1 MKQPEHIK
9 SDHLIF
15 TPDDVDLTYSPLRKG
30 INQPTF
36 VLGAFNPG
44 LCRLPNGNLLMMARI
59 AEALVNPVVEDK
71 VHCIRW
77 DIERGFLTDAW
88 SLADV
93 DMKDPR
99 KFSIKGY
106 GFSVFALTS
115 LSWLLPVELNEDA
128 SAIKQIHYD
137 KIISPQSASQ
147 EYGIEDPRISF
158 IHGKYYMTICCVS
171 SERNATMLYVSDDG
185 LDYNCLGIVLDHQ
198 NKDMLLF
205 EGKIGNAYYALTRP
219 LGDSYLA
226 SPKISPWHPGAYI
239 QMASSP
245 DGMHWKPADTA
256 FLRARRSSHSIV
268 KIGGGT
274 PPVLTADGWLMLYHG
289 VEKSGEVGI
298 YRTFWAL
305 LDKDD
310 PLKILHLA
318 DTIPLM
324 EANAA
329 LTENMRHQIYLDNV
343 VFTTGIAEH
352 GEDYII
358 ASGELDLA
366 CRITR
371 IPKNYFTLPSSLRG
385 GTTPSL
391 REGTTSSL
399 RGGTTKQSPL

>member
-1 MKQPEHIK
+1 MIASQHTMNNGFIK
-9 SDHLIF
+9 SDYLIF
-15 TPDDVDLTYSPLRKG
+15 TPDDVDLSFSPLRK
-30 INQPTF
+30 NLDKKTY
-36 VLGAFNPG
+36 VLGAFNPA
-44 LCRLPNGNLLMMARI
+44 LCRLPSGNLMMMVRV
-59 AEALVNPVVEDK
+59 AEALSDAVHEDK
-71 VHCIRW
+71 AHCIRW
-77 DIERGFLTDAW
+77 EKDGYTTDAW
-88 SLADV
+88 PAAEV
-93 DMKDPR
+93 NMNDPR
-99 KFSIKGY
+99 SFKINAYKFPVLG
-106 GFSVFALTS
+106 LTS
-115 LSWLLPVELNEDA
+115 LSWLLPVELNEDG
-128 SAIKQIHYD
+128 SAIQHVHYD
-137 KIISPQSASQ
+137 KIISPHLTSQ

-158 IHGKYYMTICCVS
+158 IDGRYYMTTCCTS
-171 SERNATMLYVSDDG
+171 SERHSTMLYVSEDG
-185 LDYNCLGIVLDHQ
+185 LNYSCLGIVLDHQ

-205 EGKIGNAYYALTRP
+205 EGKINNKYYALTRP
-219 LGDSYLA
+219 LGECYFAA
-226 SPKISPWHPGAYI
+226 SPISAYHPGAAI
-239 QMASSP
+239 HLASSP
-245 DGMHWKPADTA
+245 DLLHWKPADA
-256 FLRARRSSHSIV
+256 PFLRGRRSSLSNV

-289 VEKSGEVGI
+289 VENSGNVGI

-391 REGTTSSL
+391 R
-399 RGGTTKQSPL
+399 GGTTKQSPL